1 MSDEYKKTDIPALDD
16 QIAKQM
22 LENIFEACDMESNKI
37 PLEVLTS
44 YSNYRRE
51 RFALQ
56 RLVLVVIM
64 VLFFL
69 LPVLFIAPKI
79 SIQELPTAVSADPVY
94 ELRVTS
100 AFPPVSRVTA
110 TIDGRNIPVY
120 ETGTRQYS
128 IEPTMNGTM
137 TITVVL
143 SNHQYAVETVEVSGI
158 DRTSPVLVSNELKDG
173 QLLLY
178 LQDEEGGSGIDYEHI
193 YAADGTGEQL
203 RPVSWDEETGCV
215 VFDYPAASLNIFVP
229 DYAGNTLQLILTL
242 KQ

>member
-1 MSDEYKKTDIPALDD
+1 MSDEFKKTDIPALDD

-22 LENIFEACDMESNKI
+22 LENIFEACDMESNTI

-56 RLVLVVIM
+56 RLVLIIIM

-69 LPVLFIAPKI
+69 LPVLFIAPTL

-120 ETGTRQYS
+120 ETGTRQ
-128 IEPTMNGTM
+128 
-137 TITVVL
+137 
-143 SNHQYAVETVEVSGI
+143 
-158 DRTSPVLVSNELKDG
+158 
-173 QLLLY
+173 
-178 LQDEEGGSGIDYEHI
+178 
-193 YAADGTGEQL
+193 
-203 RPVSWDEETGCV
+203 
-215 VFDYPAASLNIFVP
+215 
-229 DYAGNTLQLILTL
+229 
-242 KQ
+242 

>member
-1 MSDEYKKTDIPALDD
+1 MSDECKKTDIPALDD

-79 SIQELPTAVSADPVY
+79 SIRELPATISADPVY
-94 ELRVTS
+94 ELHVTS
-100 AFPPVSRVTA
+100 KFPSVSRVTA
-110 TIDGRNIPVY
+110 TIDGHNIPVY

-143 SNHQYAVETVEVSGI
+143 SNHQYAVETIAVTGI
-158 DRTSPVLVSNELKDG
+158 DRTS
-173 QLLLY
+173 
-178 LQDEEGGSGIDYEHI
+178 
-193 YAADGTGEQL
+193 A
-203 RPVSWDEETGCV
+203 PVSTRRRKR
-215 VFDYPAASLNIFVP
+215 LRHR
-229 DYAGNTLQLILTL
+229 L
-242 KQ
+242 

>member
-1 MSDEYKKTDIPALDD
+1 MSDECKKTDIPALDD

-79 SIQELPTAVSADPVY
+79 SIRELPATISADSGA
-94 ELRVTS
+94 EHG
-100 AFPPVSRVTA
+100 ASRF
-110 TIDGRNIPVY
+110 R
-120 ETGTRQYS
+120 R
-128 IEPTMNGTM
+128 
-137 TITVVL
+137 
-143 SNHQYAVETVEVSGI
+143 
-158 DRTSPVLVSNELKDG
+158 
-173 QLLLY
+173 
-178 LQDEEGGSGIDYEHI
+178 
-193 YAADGTGEQL
+193 
-203 RPVSWDEETGCV
+203 
-215 VFDYPAASLNIFVP
+215 
-229 DYAGNTLQLILTL
+229 AGNRRFRRSGL
-242 KQ
+242 

>member
-79 SIQELPTAVSADPVY
+79 SIREFPTTISADPVY
-94 ELRVTS
+94 ELHVQQIS
-100 AFPPVSRVTA
+100 FCQQS
-110 TIDGRNIPVY
+110 
-120 ETGTRQYS
+120 
-128 IEPTMNGTM
+128 NG
-137 TITVVL
+137 
-143 SNHQYAVETVEVSGI
+143 NH
-158 DRTSPVLVSNELKDG
+158 RWP
-173 QLLLY
+173 
-178 LQDEEGGSGIDYEHI
+178 
-193 YAADGTGEQL
+193 
-203 RPVSWDEETGCV
+203 
-215 VFDYPAASLNIFVP
+215 
-229 DYAGNTLQLILTL
+229 
-242 KQ
+242 